1 MSNLGDP
8 KIDFQRFLR
17 AAPVHEI
24 NGRQVDAKALIDGV
38 SMISMKLNSE
48 NVDFVKN
55 MTTEGMTEDQRI
67 AYLSVIRS
75 HVGSDVFELST
86 CNRVVYVGFS
96 ADPSQLEKAVLAA
109 TEMASLP
116 FVRSTGMEC
125 WRHLVKIC
133 SGLDSFMLGELQIMG
148 QFREAVTWH
157 RDHGFV
163 DTANGSFFD
172 HVVSANRV
180 LRREF
185 GFTQTTESM
194 LNLATNALESIFEE
208 QPKCS
213 TAVLGYGDMGRKAVE
228 SLLELGQ
235 SDITV
240 VSRSPSKSTA
250 RHPDLAGSVSTMS
263 FEEWNTG
270 AHASDLV
277 ISTIRNTTATYA
289 ANHPL
294 PFSSPTTVMDFSW
307 PPSFEQG
314 AFHDQ
319 QVFYGMEHWIRVAHK
334 LGIEWDYE
342 ATVQKSESVINTIE
356 TKFMEALTQRTQS
369 KFRAYLY
376 QRLEELSKAWEQHE
390 AASQN
395 DALNMAA
402 FSREIA
408 TWMCNQ
414 DTAFTTA
421 SMDEMIRS
429 SSRNIKPAL
438 LNTVASDVRSEAL
451 RINAKTSLSEV
462 IG

>member
-1 MSNLGDP
+1 
-8 KIDFQRFLR
+8 
-17 AAPVHEI
+17 
-24 NGRQVDAKALIDGV
+24 
-38 SMISMKLNSE
+38 
-48 NVDFVKN
+48 
-55 MTTEGMTEDQRI
+55 
-67 AYLSVIRS
+67 
-75 HVGSDVFELST
+75 
-86 CNRVVYVGFS
+86 
-96 ADPSQLEKAVLAA
+96 
-109 TEMASLP
+109 
-116 FVRSTGMEC
+116 
-125 WRHLVKIC
+125 
-133 SGLDSFMLGELQIMG
+133 
-148 QFREAVTWH
+148 
-157 RDHGFV
+157 
-163 DTANGSFFD
+163 
-172 HVVSANRV
+172 
-180 LRREF
+180 
-185 GFTQTTESM
+185 
-194 LNLATNALESIFEE
+194 
-208 QPKCS
+208 
-213 TAVLGYGDMGRKAVE
+213 
-228 SLLELGQ
+228 
-235 SDITV
+235 
-240 VSRSPSKSTA
+240 
-250 RHPDLAGSVSTMS
+250 
-263 FEEWNTG
+263 
-270 AHASDLV
+270 
-277 ISTIRNTTATYA
+277 
-289 ANHPL
+289 
-294 PFSSPTTVMDFSW
+294 MDFSW